1 MLLFGRQDV
10 NAGMVEFQNTTNA
23 VLLDVRKDDEFRS
36 GHIPGALNIPLSRID
51 TITIP
56 KDKPLYVYCLRGA
69 RSKRAVNA
77 LKRMGYA
84 NVRSIG
90 GIATYTGRII
100 Q

>member
-23 VLLDVRKDDEFRS
+23 VLLDVREDDEFRS

-90 GIATYTGRII
+90 GIATYKGRIV